1 MIRPASRLT
10 PLIFALGLWCLCT
23 FNASATVFL
32 IDLNE
37 NAGSPLP
44 AGQTWN
50 TYAAPTNITGATI
63 LSSTG
68 QSSSVTFSVTGTITD
83 NTANSGTAVF
93 DPNQSGVVNL
103 PTWVAAGG
111 ANGAAGDNFFT
122 NNSTTTAA
130 SYTLTFGGLTA
141 GDIVSIDLL
150 ASRNSGSALGFF
162 DYSLDGGT
170 NWTGFRVLNADGTA
184 ATTNGW
190 DTNTTKSQEFS
201 LQSQGYVLHR
211 YLNAADLTLTG
222 SSLMIRTTDAN
233 TTTSTFSAINAIQV
247 TVTPEPTTGAL
258 LMMAMACLGCR
269 RRRKSK
275 V

>member
-1 MIRPASRLT
+1 MIRTASRLSASILT
-10 PLIFALGLWCLCT
+10 LGLWCLCT
-23 FNASATVFL
+23 LNASATVFL

-44 AGQTWN
+44 SGQTWN

-63 LSSTG
+63 LNSTG

-83 NTANSGTAVF
+83 NTANFGTAVF

-103 PTWVAAGG
+103 PSWVAAGG

-141 GDIVSIDLL
+141 GDVVSIDLL

-162 DYSLDGGT
+162 DYSLDGGST
-170 NWTGFRVLNADGTA
+170 WTGFRVLNADGSVA
-184 ATTNGW
+184 MTNGW
-190 DTNTTKSQEFS
+190 DTNNTQSQVFG
-201 LQSQGYVLHR
+201 LQSQGFTLHR
-211 YLNAADLTLTG
+211 YMNAADLTLTG
-222 SSLMIRTTDAN
+222 SSLKIRTTDAN
-233 TTTSTFSAINAIQV
+233 DTTSTFSAINAIQV

-269 RRRKSK
+269 RRRKHK
-275 V
+275 A

>member
-1 MIRPASRLT
+1 MIRPAIRSTSIL
-10 PLIFALGLWCLCT
+10 ALGLWCLCT
-23 FNASATVFL
+23 LNTSATVFL

-44 AGQTWN
+44 SGQTWN
-50 TYAAPTNITGATI
+50 TYAAPSNITGATI
-63 LSSTG
+63 LNAAG
-68 QSSSVTFSVTGTITD
+68 QSSSVTLSVTGTITD
-83 NTANSGTAVF
+83 NTANGGLVVF

-103 PTWVAAGG
+103 PAWVAAGG

-122 NNSTTTAA
+122 NNSTSSAA
-130 SYTLTFGGLTA
+130 SFTLTFGGLTA
-141 GDIVSIDLL
+141 GDTVSIDLL

-162 DYSLDGGT
+162 DYSLDGGST
-170 NWTGFRVLNADGTA
+170 WAGFRVLNADGTL

-190 DTNTTKSQEFS
+190 DTQNTQSQVFG
-201 LQSQGYVLHR
+201 LQSQGFTLHR
-211 YLNAADLTLTG
+211 YMNATDLTLTG

-233 TTTSTFSAINAIQV
+233 DTTSTFSAINAIQV

-258 LMMAMACLGCR
+258 LVMAMACLGCR
-269 RRRKSK
+269 RRRKST

>member
-1 MIRPASRLT
+1 MIRPACRLS
-10 PLIFALGLWCLCT
+10 PFILALGLWCLCT
-23 FNASATVFL
+23 LNASATVFL

-44 AGQTWN
+44 SGQTWN

-63 LSSTG
+63 LNSTG

-83 NTANSGTAVF
+83 NTANFGTAVF

-103 PTWVAAGG
+103 PSWVVAAG

-130 SYTLTFGGLTA
+130 SYTLRFGGLTA

-162 DYSLDGGT
+162 DYSLDGGST
-170 NWTGFRVLNADGTA
+170 WTGFRVLNADGTI

-190 DTNTTKSQEFS
+190 DTNTTKSQEFG
-201 LQSQGYVLHR
+201 LQSQGFTLHR

-233 TTTSTFSAINAIQV
+233 DTTTTFSAINAIQV

-269 RRRKSK
+269 RRRTGK

>member
-1 MIRPASRLT
+1 MIRPASRR
-10 PLIFALGLWCLCT
+10 PSLILALGLWCLCT
-23 FNASATVFL
+23 FKASATVYL

-44 AGQTWN
+44 SGQTWN
-50 TYAAPTNITGATI
+50 TYAAPSNITGATI
-63 LSSTG
+63 VNSAG

-83 NTANSGTAVF
+83 NTANFGTAVF
-93 DPNQSGVVNL
+93 DPTQSGVVNL

-162 DYSLDGGT
+162 DYSLDGGST
-170 NWTGFRVLNADGTA
+170 WAGFRVLNADGTL

-190 DTNTTKSQEFS
+190 DTKNTQSQVFG
-201 LQSQGYVLHR
+201 LQSQGFTLHR
-211 YLNAADLTLTG
+211 YMNAADLTLTG

-233 TTTSTFSAINAIQV
+233 DTTSTFSAINAIQV

-258 LMMAMACLGCR
+258 LVMAMAWLGSR
-269 RRRKSK
+269 RRRKGT

>member
-1 MIRPASRLT
+1 MIRPASRISPSL
-10 PLIFALGLWCLCT
+10 LALGLWCLCT
-23 FNASATVFL
+23 LNASATVFL

-44 AGQTWN
+44 SGQTWN
-50 TYAAPTNITGATI
+50 TYAAPANITGATI
-63 LSSTG
+63 LNSTG

-83 NTANSGTAVF
+83 NTANFGTAVF

-103 PTWVAAGG
+103 PSWVVSAG

-162 DYSLDGGT
+162 DYSLDGGST
-170 NWTGFRVLNADGTA
+170 WTGFRVLNADGTI

-190 DTNTTKSQEFS
+190 DTNTTKSQEFG
-201 LQSQGYVLHR
+201 LQSQGFVLHR

-233 TTTSTFSAINAIQV
+233 TSTNTFSAINAIQV

-269 RRRKSK
+269 RRRTGK

>member
-1 MIRPASRLT
+1 MIRFGNRLSL
-10 PLIFALGLWCLCT
+10 LIFALGLWCLCT
-23 FNASATVFL
+23 CKASATVFL

-44 AGQTWN
+44 SGQTWN

-63 LSSTG
+63 LNSTG

-83 NTANSGTAVF
+83 NTANFGTAVF

-103 PTWVAAGG
+103 PSWVVAAG

-162 DYSLDGGT
+162 DYSLDGGST
-170 NWTGFRVLNADGTA
+170 WTGFRVLNADGTV

-190 DTNTTKSQEFS
+190 DTNNTQNQVFG
-201 LQSQGYVLHR
+201 LQSQGFTLHR
-211 YLNAADLTLTG
+211 YMNAADLTLTG
-222 SSLMIRTTDAN
+222 STLRIRTTDAN
-233 TTTSTFSAINAIQV
+233 DTTSTFSAINAIQV

-258 LMMAMACLGCR
+258 LVMAMACLGCR
-269 RRRKSK
+269 RHRKSK
-275 V
+275 M